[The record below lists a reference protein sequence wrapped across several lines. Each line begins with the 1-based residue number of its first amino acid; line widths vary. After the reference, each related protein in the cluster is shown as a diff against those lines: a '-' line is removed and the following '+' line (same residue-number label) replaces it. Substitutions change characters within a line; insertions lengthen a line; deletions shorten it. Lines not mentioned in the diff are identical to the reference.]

1 MIDGDE
7 CCRRFIEEYG
17 LDKERCEDSITVFSM
32 TQIIRKQVINPILL
46 ILHLKLL
53 SLNRRSIGMKMAAG
67 HTDASLLLK

>member
-1 MIDGDE
+1 MGAVDMDLIRKDVK
-7 CCRRFIEEYG
+7 IQS
-17 LDKERCEDSITVFSM
+17 LFSM

-46 ILHLKLL
+46 TLHLKLL